1 MMKYISSALKPEL
14 VAVGK
19 LALLGCTVALFS
31 ACGGGS
37 SSPVVPAP
45 VMPVP
50 VPVAVIDPLEPVAP
64 IDFALAQ
71 ASLSVANEGIGG
83 DGGGDGGAGG
93 AAGDGSALRRA
104 VIVLTDVAGK
114 TLTGQTD
121 DAGNY
126 LIRYKT
132 AEIKPPFVIKVIDA
146 GGNVLAAPS
155 EATIPAGKVVRINI
169 NQLTPAKYQT

>member
-14 VAVGK
+14 FAAGK

-45 VMPVP
+45 VVP

-71 ASLSVANEGIGG
+71 ASLSVASDGVGG

-93 AAGDGSALRRA
+93 AAGDGAALRRA
-104 VIVLTDVAGK
+104 TIVLTDVTGK
-114 TLTGQTD
+114 ILTGQTD

-132 AEIKPPFVIKVIDA
+132 ADIKPPFVMKVISA
-146 GGNVLAAPS
+146 GGRS
-155 EATIPAGKVVRINI
+155 EEHTSELQSHNAIA
-169 NQLTPAKYQT
+169 